1 MAKTKRKILF
11 TSHTANFHKF
21 NRPLMR
27 MWRGKLEKPYADLNI
42 GDWEVDYACA
52 NEEKVYDADRVFTVD
67 FARSPFRIDKHIKS
81 YRQLKKILRENH
93 YDVVHTHTPVGS
105 IITRMATKSFRK
117 KDSLKVIYTC
127 HGFHFYD
134 GASIINWLLYYRAE
148 KIMSKYTDLLI
159 TINREDFKRADE
171 DFPCPV
177 KMIDGVG
184 IDTTKFNTKLNKAD
198 KLKLRKEIGLEKD
211 DFAVVYVA
219 EFIDRKNHQMLFE
232 SIADILRENQNI
244 KLVLLGMGVLEDKM
258 KKLAEDLGIAEQI
271 LFLGYRHDV
280 YNVLQCCNLCVST
293 SKSEG
298 LGLGVLEAALCGCSI
313 LISDN
318 RGHRDIVDDNKKYL
332 FKLGDNDGLEKKI
345 RDAIKHLDK
354 YHLEFPERYSLRSS
368 LTEMKGIYE
377 EFLK

>member
-1 MAKTKRKILF
+1 MTKPKRKILF

-27 MWRGKLEKPYADLNI
+27 MWRGKLEKPYDDLNI
-42 GDWEVDYACA
+42 GGWQVDYACA

-67 FARSPFRIDKHIKS
+67 FARNPFRIDKHIKS
-81 YRQLKKILRENH
+81 YRQLKKILQNNH
-93 YDVVHTHTPVGS
+93 YDIVHTHTPVGS
-105 IITRMATKSFRK
+105 IVTRMATKSFRK
-117 KDSLKVIYTC
+117 NNGLKVIYTC

-134 GASIINWLLYYRAE
+134 GASKINWLLYYRAE

-159 TINREDFKRADE
+159 TINREDFKRADQ
-171 DFPCPV
+171 DFPCPT

-184 IDTTKFNTKLNKAD
+184 IDTTKFNTKLDKAS
-198 KLKLRKEIGLEKD
+198 KAKLRKEIGLEKD
-211 DFAVVYVA
+211 DFTIVYVA
-219 EFIDRKNHQMLFE
+219 EFIDRKNHQMLLE
-232 SIADILRENQNI
+232 SAANILREDAKI
-244 KLVLLGMGVLEDKM
+244 KIVLLGMGVLEEKI
-258 KKLAEDLGIAEQI
+258 KNLANELGIADQV
-271 LFLGYRHDV
+271 LFLGYRNDV

-313 LISDN
+313 IISDN

-332 FKLGDNDGLEKKI
+332 FKLGNNEELEKKM
-345 RDAIKHLDK
+345 RKAIKNLDDYHLD
-354 YHLEFPERYSLRSS
+354 FPERYSLRSS
-368 LTEMKGIYE
+368 LTEMKSIYE